1 MKRKDG
7 ENQANRQRLGNS
19 QLPWCLLVRGP
30 LRPLTASPSPSLAFP
45 QSLHN
50 SKNISHVSRRCQTS
64 RSCGQEKNSR
74 TEDNSF
80 NLTTDPFGRVGWGQ
94 NTRRYSVTLQQ
105 PCGAGATAPPL
116 HDEEAEPQRSHRT
129 HWTVVRPGSSR
140 AGAGAC
146 WPQSLGARPQGHPA
160 WALGRGATPPDQHE
174 HEHTTQ
180 AGSRL
185 INLSQGNICD
195 ELCSSSD
202 ASVNCTRVRGC
213 YAGKK
218 GEAHGRRG
226 LLQGP

>member
-1 MKRKDG
+1 MR
-7 ENQANRQRLGNS
+7 S
-19 QLPWCLLVRGP
+19 P

-80 NLTTDPFGRVGWGQ
+80 NLTADPFGRVGWGQ

-140 AGAGAC
+140 AGAGAR

-160 WALGRGATPPDQHE
+160 WTPSHRATPPGHSATGPPRLGARPRGHPAWALGHGATPPGRSA
-174 HEHTTQ
+174 
-180 AGSRL
+180 AGPPRL
-185 INLSQGNICD
+185 TSTSMSTPRKPG
-195 ELCSSSD
+195 
-202 ASVNCTRVRGC
+202 RGS
-213 YAGKK
+213 
-218 GEAHGRRG
+218 
-226 LLQGP
+226 

>member
-1 MKRKDG
+1 M
-7 ENQANRQRLGNS
+7 S
-19 QLPWCLLVRGP
+19 W
-30 LRPLTASPSPSLAFP
+30 LTA
-45 QSLHN
+45 
-50 SKNISHVSRRCQTS
+50 
-64 RSCGQEKNSR
+64 
-74 TEDNSF
+74 
-80 NLTTDPFGRVGWGQ
+80 DPFGRVGWGQ

-105 PCGAGATAPPL
+105 LCGAGATAPPL

-129 HWTVVRPGSSR
+129 HWTVVQPGSSR
-140 AGAGAC
+140 AGAGAR
-146 WPQSLGARPQGHPA
+146 WPQSLGAQPQGHPA
-160 WALGRGATPPDQHE
+160 WTPSHRATPPGHSATGPPRLGARPRGHPTWALGRGATPPDQHE